1 MKVNLHNTSALSDGQ
16 SGRFMLGKKIWRI
29 TGDNS
34 KCHKGK
40 PYETTLKL
48 SGCFEGEFTCEDG
61 QCIKMEKRCN
71 QVPDCRDETDEKKCK
86 LVILKNSYN
95 KDIPPMEGA
104 TDAVKSANVNISLT
118 LMKVVEIEETDHSI
132 HLQFQIMLE
141 WRETDRVTYHN
152 LKKEISL
159 NTLSNINELWL
170 PLIIYDNTDQKES
183 TRLAPWN
190 EWTTTVTVT
199 REGEFNRS
207 DLRDVD
213 EIEIFKGSKNKLTM
227 YQTYTKQF
235 QCKYQLH
242 RYPFDT
248 QVGLLNI

>member
-1 MKVNLHNTSALSDGQ
+1 M
-16 SGRFMLGKKIWRI
+16 
-29 TGDNS
+29 
-34 KCHKGK
+34 
-40 PYETTLKL
+40 KL
-48 SGCFEGEFTCEDG
+48 SESLSFDVYNMHAKAGKWVFRAPECSL
-61 QCIKMEKRCN
+61 KRG
-71 QVPDCRDETDEKKCK
+71 V
-86 LVILKNSYN
+86 
-95 KDIPPMEGA
+95 
-104 TDAVKSANVNISLT
+104 
-118 LMKVVEIEETDHSI
+118 
-132 HLQFQIMLE
+132 
-141 WRETDRVTYHN
+141 
-152 LKKEISL
+152 
-159 NTLSNINELWL
+159 
-170 PLIIYDNTDQKES
+170 
-183 TRLAPWN
+183 WN

>member
-1 MKVNLHNTSALSDGQ
+1 
-16 SGRFMLGKKIWRI
+16 
-29 TGDNS
+29 
-34 KCHKGK
+34 
-40 PYETTLKL
+40 
-48 SGCFEGEFTCEDG
+48 
-61 QCIKMEKRCN
+61 
-71 QVPDCRDETDEKKCK
+71 
-86 LVILKNSYN
+86 
-95 KDIPPMEGA
+95 
-104 TDAVKSANVNISLT
+104 
-118 LMKVVEIEETDHSI
+118 
-132 HLQFQIMLE
+132 MLE